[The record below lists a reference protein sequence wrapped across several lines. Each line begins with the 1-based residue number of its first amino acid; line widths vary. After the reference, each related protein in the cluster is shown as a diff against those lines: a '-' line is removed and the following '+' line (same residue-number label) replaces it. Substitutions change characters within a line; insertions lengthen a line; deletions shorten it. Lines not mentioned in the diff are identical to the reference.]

1 MTAKSCDCVFFFLLS
16 ECLNVLMCQDVWW
29 ESHVNFL
36 LWLIYVL
43 YLVEGHWVL
52 GKVDISY
59 YDFSKLLARK
69 TWYFFYY
76 YQWSLL
82 SPPPPPQPPSHWGYW
97 VLSWRIFA
105 IYEFFLS
112 LYQWIQN
119 LGWTNIFGITLHL
132 HSNVQHW
139 MRNRCAIIFFRFL
152 SKIKLSFNKY
162 STKFLR

>member
-1 MTAKSCDCVFFFLLS
+1 MFFFFLLS

-29 ESHVNFL
+29 ESLVNFL

-59 YDFSKLLARK
+59 YDFSKLLVRK

-82 SPPPPPQPPSHWGYW
+82 SPPPPPPPQPPSHWGYW
-97 VLSWRIFA
+97 VLSWKIFA

-132 HSNVQHW
+132 HCNVQHW
-139 MRNRCAIIFFRFL
+139 MRNRCAIIFRFL

-162 STKFLR
+162 STKFLRWYISL

>member
-1 MTAKSCDCVFFFLLS
+1 MFFFLALRMFKCTYVSGCVVRVTCQLS
-16 ECLNVLMCQDVWW
+16 IVAYLCTLFSGRSLGLGKGW
-29 ESHVNFL
+29 HFL
-36 LWLIYVL
+36 LWFQQTACKKNLI
-43 YLVEGHWVL
+43 
-52 GKVDISY
+52 
-59 YDFSKLLARK
+59 FLL
-69 TWYFFYY
+69 
-76 YQWSLL
+76 LL
-82 SPPPPPQPPSHWGYW
+82 SVIFAIPSPSPQPPSHWGYW
-97 VLSWRIFA
+97 VFSWKIFA

>member
-1 MTAKSCDCVFFFLLS
+1 MFFFFLLS

-29 ESHVNFL
+29 ESNVNFL

-59 YDFSKLLARK
+59 YDFSKLLVRK

-97 VLSWRIFA
+97 VLSWKIFE

-132 HSNVQHW
+132 HCNVQHW
-139 MRNRCAIIFFRFL
+139 MRNRCAIIFRFL